1 MARVLLIEDDDQIA
15 TSLARLLRRKG
26 HEVVRA
32 ERASAGLSAVVDD
45 SPDVVVL
52 DLGLPDID
60 GMDVIRMVRGLSS
73 VPIIV
78 ATARDDED
86 TIVAALDRGA
96 DDFVGKPYSGRQ
108 LDARIRA
115 LLRRE
120 RTLDAPVL
128 QVGDLRVDRATHEVQ
143 LGDEVLDLRPKEFDL
158 LALLAA
164 RSPEVVRRT
173 TIAQEVWDDPFSASD
188 ATIDVHLSA
197 LRRRLGETAAAP
209 RYLRVI
215 RGVGVKL
222 VAPEPAT

>member
-164 RSPEVVRRT
+164 RSPEVVRRA

>member
-1 MARVLLIEDDDQIA
+1 MARVLLIEDDEQIA
-15 TSLARLLRRKG
+15 TPLARLLRQKG
-26 HEVVRA
+26 HEVVHTTK
-32 ERASAGLSAVVDD
+32 ASAGLSMLVDD
-45 SPDVVVL
+45 RPDVVVL

-60 GMDVIRMVRGLSS
+60 GMDVIRMVRGLGS

-115 LLRRE
+115 LLRRD
-120 RTLDAPVL
+120 RAVDAPVL
-128 QVGDLRVDRATHEVQ
+128 QVGDLRVDRAAHEA
-143 LGDEVLDLRPKEFDL
+143 LLDGEVLDLRPKEFDL
-158 LALLAA
+158 LALLAS
-164 RSPEVVRRT
+164 RSPQVVRRS

-197 LRRRLGETAAAP
+197 LRRRLGETAADP

-222 VAPEPAT
+222 VEPAAIS

>member
-45 SPDVVVL
+45 RPDVVVL

-60 GMDVIRMVRGLSS
+60 GMDVIRMVRGLTS

-115 LLRRE
+115 LLRRD
-120 RTLDAPVL
+120 RALDAPVL

-158 LALLAA
+158 LALLAS

-173 TIAQEVWDDPFSASD
+173 TIAEQVWDDPFSASD

-222 VAPEPAT
+222 VEPAPAT

>member
-1 MARVLLIEDDDQIA
+1 MPDVLIVEDDAQIRKFLRI
-15 TSLARLLRRKG
+15 SLEANGFTVNESRLGEDGIAL
-26 HEVVRA
+26 
-32 ERASAGLSAVVDD
+32 AGELK
-45 SPDVVVL
+45 PDVVIL

-164 RSPEVVRRT
+164 RSPEVVRRA